1 MEKLDVIM
9 SGINILGGWGGW
21 GGLLFLITRPKTSGE
36 AAFHT
41 QIKKGG
47 FPLLLVFFP
56 PSLFLHNR
64 EGTFLKWK

>member
-9 SGINILGGWGGW
+9 SGINILGGWGGL

-41 QIKKGG
+41 QIKKGV
-47 FPLLLVFFP
+47 FPFFLSSFP
-56 PSLFLHNR
+56 PLFFYITVK
-64 EGTFLKWK
+64 EPS